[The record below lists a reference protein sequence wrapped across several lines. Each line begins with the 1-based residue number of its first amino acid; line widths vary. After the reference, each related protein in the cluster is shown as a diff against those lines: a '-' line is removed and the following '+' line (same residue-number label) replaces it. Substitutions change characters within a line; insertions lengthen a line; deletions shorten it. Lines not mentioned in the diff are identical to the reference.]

1 MTRFL
6 LTLHD
11 AIQLVFYAVKN
22 AKGGEIIV
30 KKAPSAKIVD
40 LAKAYAEL
48 ITKKKDYPIEFV
60 GIRPGEKIHEILVSE
75 EEMRFTIE
83 KEDHYI
89 IKKESHEFA
98 KYSSKKK
105 IYFKEYS
112 SGSVKF
118 MSVNDLKKTMNSL
131 SWVI

>member
-1 MTRFL
+1 M
-6 LTLHD
+6 
-11 AIQLVFYAVKN
+11 
-22 AKGGEIIV
+22 
-30 KKAPSAKIVD
+30 
-40 LAKAYAEL
+40 
-48 ITKKKDYPIEFV
+48 
-60 GIRPGEKIHEILVSE
+60 VSE

-89 IKKESHEFA
+89 IKKENYEFT

-118 MSVNDLKKTMNSL
+118 MSLNDLKKTMNSL